1 MHSFRDPEP
10 HLQPGQEPL
19 ATYCHLSELQQV
31 WRAAPAPSVIV
42 TLGMDGVGP
51 RGRNQSPH
59 GWADG
64 QTPALLIMVYGQTLG
79 LEIRMKGSSC
89 GHSSVATS
97 PKGPQLVAGL
107 QDGQAAPSGW
117 CSLGV
122 GVRVSWEGGTP
133 EFSPHLYLRI
143 GSHPSR

>member
-10 HLQPGQEPL
+10 HLRPGQEPL
-19 ATYCHLSELQQV
+19 ATYCHLSEPQQV

-42 TLGMDGVGP
+42 TLGMDGVGL
-51 RGRNQSPH
+51 RGRTQSPH

-64 QTPALLIMVYGQTLG
+64 QTPALLIMLYGQTLG

-97 PKGPQLVAGL
+97 PKEPQLVGW
-107 QDGQAAPSGW
+107 APGRSG
-117 CSLGV
+117 
-122 GVRVSWEGGTP
+122 
-133 EFSPHLYLRI
+133 SPQ
-143 GSHPSR
+143 